1 MQSRMARAA
10 LGWSTHRLAEMAGVS
25 RSTVVNFEVGATKNV
40 VMLERMTKAFLAA
53 GVVFRDEGG
62 LIGVMMPTQLE
73 DREVSVFVLG
83 DTKKGRGEIEHE
95 QERGLLIGTH
105 P

>member
-1 MQSRMARAA
+1 M
-10 LGWSTHRLAEMAGVS
+10 AEMAGVS
-25 RSTVVNFEVGATKNV
+25 RSTVVNFEVGATKNL
-40 VMLERMTKAFLAA
+40 VMFERMKKAFLAA

-62 LIGVMMPTQLE
+62 LVGVMMPAQLE
-73 DREVSVFVLG
+73 DREASVFVLD
-83 DTKKGRGEIEHE
+83 DTKTGRGEME